1 MQELFDIC
9 EEQER
14 VILVA
19 VQRESDDDTEK
30 SVDELKELADT
41 AGALTVG
48 RMIQKRESVQAG
60 TYIGKG
66 KIRELKEMIALTGAT
81 GIICDDEL
89 SPAQMRNLESELE
102 TKIMD
107 RTMLILDIFAKH
119 ASSAE
124 GKLQVEMA
132 QLKYRMARLIGMRS
146 SMSRVSYGIGMRG
159 PGEKKLEMDRRLIRD
174 RVSRL
179 GDELETIEQ
188 NRSTNRT
195 KRMKSGIPVASQ
207 PPYRCGHPFGRHAV
221 CDT

>member
-30 SVDELKELADT
+30 SVDELEELADT

-107 RTMLILDIFAKH
+107 RTMLILDI
-119 ASSAE
+119 
-124 GKLQVEMA
+124 
-132 QLKYRMARLIGMRS
+132 
-146 SMSRVSYGIGMRG
+146 
-159 PGEKKLEMDRRLIRD
+159 
-174 RVSRL
+174 
-179 GDELETIEQ
+179 
-188 NRSTNRT
+188 
-195 KRMKSGIPVASQ
+195 
-207 PPYRCGHPFGRHAV
+207 
-221 CDT
+221 

>member
-19 VQRESDDDTEK
+19 VQRESDDDTGE
-30 SVDELKELADT
+30 SVDELSELVDT

-48 RMIQKRESVQAG
+48 RLIQKRESVQAG

-66 KIRELKEMIALTGAT
+66 KIQELKEMIAETGAT

-89 SPAQMRNLESELE
+89 SPAQMRNLESELM

-132 QLKYRMARLIGMRS
+132 QLKYRMARLVGMRS
-146 SMSRVSYGIGMRG
+146 SMSSCNSSPISSMNALTFSNS
-159 PGEKKLEMDRRLIRD
+159 P
-174 RVSRL
+174 
-179 GDELETIEQ
+179 T
-188 NRSTNRT
+188 
-195 KRMKSGIPVASQ
+195 
-207 PPYRCGHPFGRHAV
+207 
-221 CDT
+221 